1 MPISAQRH
9 EPDWVIRID
18 GQATLASA
26 GELKA
31 MLLEWL
37 ASGSNLRLDLEA
49 AEEIDVPQL
58 QLLWAAA
65 REAARTGVEVGCRAS
80 SAVAAAAHDSG
91 FAQAPGFPISG
102 VSHE

>member
-1 MPISAQRH
+1 MSVTVQRS

-31 MLLEWL
+31 LLLEWV
-37 ASGSNLRLDLEA
+37 AAGSNLQLDLGD
-49 AEEIDVPQL
+49 AEDIDIPTM

-65 REAARTGVEVGCRAS
+65 REAARTGVEIRCGAS
-80 SAVAAAAHDSG
+80 SAVETAVRESG
-91 FAQAPGFPISG
+91 FGEAPGFPISG